1 MPPSR
6 PRNVDIE
13 RLTYRPS
20 RPYPYAVEVFD
31 VSNLKQRTQADAMHL
46 TYSYEFYMLIL
57 VTRGECVQVIDFERV
72 ACSAGTILIL
82 RPGQAHNFGP
92 SEDWDGW
99 IVLFKPEILLPT
111 ALLRNAPTALAPER
125 LPARLQLTEQ
135 ALRRASDSVLRMH
148 EDSSIADL
156 PEAATSPRSPAE
168 EPVRLAADIQ
178 ALLQFHLYALLT
190 WLSIAHEKQAA
201 EPRHASSSRR
211 FDRFRDLLEQHFA
224 EWSSLGDYC
233 EHLGC
238 TEKSLTRATLSAVGM
253 TAKALISKRINL
265 EAKRLLAHTDLP
277 IGLIASKLGFQ
288 DAAHFSKFFKRET
301 NCTPKQFRTRAALL
315 YRDTAA

>member
-1 MPPSR
+1 MPPSD

-13 RLTYRPS
+13 RLAYHPS

-31 VSNLKQRTQADAMHL
+31 VADLKQRTKAEAMHL

-72 ACSAGTILIL
+72 LCSAGTMLIL
-82 RPGQAHNFGP
+82 RPGQAHNFGR

-111 ALLRNAPTALAPER
+111 ALLRNAPVALAPER
-125 LPARLQLTEQ
+125 LPARLQLNDQE
-135 ALRRASDSVLRMH
+135 LRRASDSVLRMH
-148 EDSSIADL
+148 EDASIADV
-156 PEAATSPRSPAE
+156 PEPTAARRSAA
-168 EPVRLAADIQ
+168 RLAADIH

-190 WLSIAHEKQAA
+190 WLSIAHERQVAG
-201 EPRHASSSRR
+201 PRPGASPR
-211 FDRFRDLLEQHFA
+211 FDRFRELLEQHFA
-224 EWSSLGDYC
+224 EWSRLGDYSR
-233 EHLGC
+233 HLGC
-238 TEKSLTRATLSAVGM
+238 TEKSLTRATLAAVGM

-277 IGLIASKLGFQ
+277 IGVIAAKLGFQ
-288 DAAHFSKFFKRET
+288 DAAHFSKFFKREAS
-301 NCTPKQFRTRAALL
+301 CTPKQFRARTALL
-315 YRDTAA
+315 YRDEAV